1 MGADRAFAAAAAVGR
16 PRRRPRTPIADRG
29 YDHDKYRRLIWKRG
43 VTPIIA
49 RRQIEHGS
57 GLGRHRWVV
66 ERTFAWLHNRR
77 RLLIRTDR
85 RDDIHEAFLAL
96 ACCLICWQQLEN
108 SSSLD
113 GPVRRGPTQLRQA
126 GAERE

>member
-1 MGADRAFAAAAAVGR
+1 MSALRCAR
-16 PRRRPRTPIADRG
+16 DRG
-29 YDHDKYRRLIWKRG
+29 YDSHRRQLRQRG
-43 VTPIIA
+43 IKPEIA
-49 RRQIEHGS
+49 RRKTEHGS

-96 ACCLICWQQLEN
+96 ACCLICWRQLET
-108 SSSLD
+108 SLS
-113 GPVRRGPTQLRQA
+113 
-126 GAERE
+126 